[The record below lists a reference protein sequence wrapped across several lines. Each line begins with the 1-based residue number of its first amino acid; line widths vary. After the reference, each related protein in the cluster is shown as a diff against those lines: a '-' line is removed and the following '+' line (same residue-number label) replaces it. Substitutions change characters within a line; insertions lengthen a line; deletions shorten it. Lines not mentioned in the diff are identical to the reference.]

1 MPCKRAK
8 TDLRQTR
15 IPEAQFPRMGLVGNW
30 VNRGNNSR
38 QPLALT
44 SLSFTVIVEVTH
56 VHPLEVLRE
65 GQTRREAGAQSLRA
79 SSKEVAGLPNR
90 VVGLGELLN

>member
-1 MPCKRAK
+1 
-8 TDLRQTR
+8 
-15 IPEAQFPRMGLVGNW
+15 MGLVGNC
-30 VNRGNNSR
+30 VNRGNSR

-44 SLSFTVIVEVTH
+44 SLLFTVIVEVTH

-79 SSKEVAGLPNR
+79 SSREVAGLPNR